1 MFRLKLTALMPA
13 YFKTLK
19 GQIIHPCVKE
29 TMYWVQLQSSPLIL
43 KITKKFVQVTLHSNV
58 FENP

>member
-1 MFRLKLTALMPA
+1 MPA

-29 TMYWVQLQSSPLIL
+29 TMYWVQLQLSPLIL
-43 KITKKFVQVTLHSNV
+43 KITKKFVQVTLHSIV